1 VGTVSPGYRILVRRM
16 AGGSVWAVAAMLAV
30 AGGCVGA
37 RRPPLRTTPT
47 FHAPLACL
55 TIPPEFEDRLLY
67 YNGFEGNGHGE
78 VSEGVGVVRT
88 VPVAAGGLSG
98 RCGLSG
104 AGAALRLRGEGLSP
118 HRPLTVSFWWAL
130 ADDARLETGF
140 GLVHLGGRRGYIS
153 HFCRGR
159 GTWCALE
166 RPAAVLQ
173 VYYIPGIKN
182 VNGIYDRDLLGHLD
196 LRRGV
201 WHHTALVIRGASLVE
216 VYTDGRRAWGV
227 RVRGRRFR
235 SEDRLN
241 ELVIGTRG
249 KPKMILDEVLVVR
262 RAAAAKEVADY
273 YRAIQQLR
281 EAGHLA
287 LGPTGHQHGRIR
299 TNTDEHGRQRMADGT
314 RGA

>member
-1 VGTVSPGYRILVRRM
+1 M
-16 AGGSVWAVAAMLAV
+16 AGGSVWAVAAVLAV
-30 AGGCVGA
+30 TGGCVGA
-37 RRPPLRTTPT
+37 GRPPLRTTPT
-47 FHAPLACL
+47 FRAPLVYL
-55 TIPPEFEDRLLY
+55 TIPPELEDRLLY
-67 YNGFEGNGHGE
+67 YNGFEGNGQGE
-78 VSEGVGVVRT
+78 VSKGVEVVRT

-104 AGAALRLRGEGLSP
+104 GGAALRLRGEGLSP

-130 ADDARLETGF
+130 AEDARLETGF
-140 GLVHLGGRRGYIS
+140 GLLHLGGPRGYIS

-216 VYTDGRRAWGV
+216 VYTDGRRSWGV
-227 RVRGRRFR
+227 RVGGRCFR
-235 SEDRLN
+235 SDDRLS

-249 KPKMILDEVLVVR
+249 KPKMMLDEVLVLR
-262 RAAAAKEVADY
+262 RAASVEEIGGY
-273 YRAIQQLR
+273 HRAIRQLR

-287 LGPTGHQHGRIR
+287 LGPTGHQHGRTR
-299 TNTDEHGRQRMADGT
+299 TNTDRAALPARCMALDTPGGRR
-314 RGA
+314 